1 MNKSK
6 RIFCLS
12 FDLKEKL
19 LDKYYDKSNSN
30 AYREIKD
37 FMMFT
42 LPFFTILIS
51 FLAIVGCI
59 IYVVTPTKLFYL

>member
-1 MNKSK
+1 MSINQNTKKVITINEENIADVISLWTGIPAK
-6 RIFCLS
+6 KIS
-12 FDLKEKL
+12 E
-19 LDKYYDKSNSN
+19 
-30 AYREIKD
+30 EIKE

-59 IYVVTPTKLFYL
+59 IYVVTPTK

>member
-1 MNKSK
+1 MSNKTISK
-6 RIFCLS
+6 HTFCLN

-37 FMMFT
+37 FMM
-42 LPFFTILIS
+42 LL
-51 FLAIVGCI
+51 L
-59 IYVVTPTKLFYL
+59 